1 MADNRAL
8 WSNPHR
14 RPRAIVRRLRFP
26 IYSCKVYAL
35 ARKPHGWKGTLLERS
50 LSILLPVQNAQ
61 ASLQL
66 SIARLLDVASEMTD
80 KFEILI
86 VDEGSSDHT
95 DEIARELATIY
106 PQVNLLRHS
115 APRGMVEVIRNGLAC
130 TSGDIVCLHEGQG
143 DVDLADLRELWK
155 LRDQQDLVVARNQR
169 RRKLGQSGFQMLRR
183 SAIGELQQDAMLS
196 TTSNQVRLHR
206 ADQGL
211 ASSVQPQRP
220 NFLTKLR
227 NLALGE

>member
-1 MADNRAL
+1 M
-8 WSNPHR
+8 
-14 RPRAIVRRLRFP
+14 
-26 IYSCKVYAL
+26 
-35 ARKPHGWKGTLLERS
+35 ERS

-66 SIARLLDVASEMTD
+66 SIARLLDVASELTD

-106 PQVNLLRHS
+106 PQVNLLRHP
-115 APRGMVEVIRNGLAC
+115 APRGMVEVIRGGLSQ
-130 TSGDIVCLHEGQG
+130 TSGDIVCLHEGAG

-155 LRDQQDLVVARNQR
+155 LRDQEDLIVARNER

-183 SAIGELQQDAMLS
+183 SAIGALQQDAVLS
-196 TTSNQVRLHR
+196 TSSNQVRLRR
-206 ADQGL
+206 ADQG
-211 ASSVQPQRP
+211 ADSHSQMQRP

>member
-1 MADNRAL
+1 
-8 WSNPHR
+8 
-14 RPRAIVRRLRFP
+14 
-26 IYSCKVYAL
+26 
-35 ARKPHGWKGTLLERS
+35 LERS

-66 SIARLLDVASEMTD
+66 SVARLLDVASELTN

-95 DEIARELATIY
+95 DEIARELAVIY

-115 APRGMVEVIRNGLAC
+115 TPRGMVEVIRGGLSQ
-130 TSGDIVCLHEGQG
+130 TSGDIVCLHEGKG
-143 DVDLADLRELWK
+143 DLDLADLRELWK
-155 LRDQQDLVVARNQR
+155 LRDQEDLVVARHER

-183 SAIGELQQDAMLS
+183 SAMGALQQHAVLS
-196 TTSNQVRLHR
+196 TSASQVRMMR
-206 ADQGL
+206 ADQGFVH
-211 ASSVQPQRP
+211 AQPQRP
-220 NFLTKLR
+220 NFFTRLR